1 MSGPAALEPTA
12 EEWHAAAANAIQET
26 ADKFAEFT
34 VEDLEEVCGPPP
46 AGSAWQGALIRA
58 VNRGWIEKTD
68 RTVKSSKASRKG
80 GYIGTYR
87 GLYDKEADQRSSRWR
102 ILAAP
107 IDAWID
113 NRTTA

>member
-12 EEWHAAAANAIQET
+12 EEWHAAAEGAIRET

-46 AGSAWQGALIRA
+46 AGSAWQGALLKA

-87 GLYDKEADQRSSRWR
+87 GLYNKKADRRSSRWR

-113 NRTTA
+113 NRTTG